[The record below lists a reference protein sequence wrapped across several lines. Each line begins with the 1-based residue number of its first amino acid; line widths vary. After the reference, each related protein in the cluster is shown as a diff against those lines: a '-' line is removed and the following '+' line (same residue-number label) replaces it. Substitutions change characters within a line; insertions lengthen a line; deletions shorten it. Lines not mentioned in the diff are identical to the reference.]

1 MPYVLDAN
9 VFIQAK
15 NLHYGFDFCP
25 AFWDWLQQAHAQ
37 GKVYS
42 IVGVRTELLSGND
55 ALASWAN
62 GTIAGS
68 FFLPNERGLTSFP
81 QVAAWVQSQSFDPAA
96 ISTFLQIADFS
107 LTAIAKATGYTLVT
121 HEVPAF
127 SAKKIKIPNACAG
140 LGIECIQ
147 PYEMLKRERA
157 RFVLGQ

>member
-1 MPYVLDAN
+1 MAYVLDAN

-25 AFWDWLQQAHAQ
+25 AFWDWLLHAHAS
-37 GKVYS
+37 GKVFS
-42 IVGVRTELLSGND
+42 IIGVKTELASGND
-55 ALASWAN
+55 TLATWARD
-62 GTIAGS
+62 TIPES
-68 FFLPNERGLTSFP
+68 FFLPNERGLASYSE
-81 QVAAWVQSQSFDPAA
+81 VATWAQAQSFDPAA

-107 LTAIAKATGYTLVT
+107 LTAVAKATGYTLVT

-127 SAKKIKIPNACAG
+127 SAKKIKIPNACVG

-147 PYEMLKRERA
+147 PHEMLKRERA